1 MTSSLWSLKTTFNL
15 SLILDTSILLCL
27 QVLRVPF
34 FVLLALWLY
43 FHTLYWPSWTWQCFS
58 LFPVFGILVLFMVLW
73 FLPPVLCW
81 RSFPSPRGHWPGPP
95 IGDPQTLPRSGYF
108 KNSPWN
114 RRAGSIHFN
123 LLQYLTLLTTPSLKP
138 SSTLASLIHI
148 FPGSFPTLV
157 VHSLHLPWQ
166 LHQYLSLEFRLFF
179 LALFPSVIIYSIYS
193 PHVNNPIAMSL
204 ALESG
209 PSSWALAICF

>member
-1 MTSSLWSLKTTFNL
+1 MEPKDHFQSVSDPWHFNTALSPGPKSTFLCPPGSMTIFSYPLLTFLDVIMFFIVSSIWNL
-15 SLILDTSILLCL
+15 G
-27 QVLRVPF
+27 
-34 FVLLALWLY
+34 A
-43 FHTLYWPSWTWQCFS
+43 FH
-58 LFPVFGILVLFMVLW
+58 GLW

-95 IGDPQTLPRSGYF
+95 TGDLQTLPRSGYF